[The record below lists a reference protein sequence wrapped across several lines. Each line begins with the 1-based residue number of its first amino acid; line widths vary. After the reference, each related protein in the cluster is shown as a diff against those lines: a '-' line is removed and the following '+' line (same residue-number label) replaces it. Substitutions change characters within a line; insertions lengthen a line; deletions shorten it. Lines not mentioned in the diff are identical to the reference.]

1 MEVIC
6 SNNRITIRLLEK
18 NNKDIVC
25 LYNWLNNKNVYEF
38 YGDSNE
44 KSFTFVKQK
53 YENKIKDNTT
63 YPCIIEYNKNNIGY
77 VQFYSIN
84 NKNYELTE
92 EQFANISNKTDKVF
106 AIDIFI
112 AELEYRN
119 KGLGTEIIKLLN
131 KTIFE
136 KYNVDVI
143 VIDPKV
149 NNSRAIACYKKCG
162 FKECFIAKKRE
173 EKDEIKYDNLI
184 MKICRCE

>member
-92 EQFANISNKTDKVF
+92 EQFANISNKSDKVF

-112 AELEYRN
+112 AELEYIN

-131 KTIFE
+131 KTLFE

-173 EKDEIKYDNLI
+173 EKDGIKYDNLI
-184 MKICRCE
+184 MKIEK